1 MAIVRVENVSKT
13 YLLDSV
19 KVTGLAGV
27 SVDIEANR
35 FTVLSGPSGS
45 GKTTLLNMIGCIDR
59 PDAGRVIVAGQD
71 TAALCD
77 DALSDFRAREVGHVF
92 QSFNLLPVLSAYE
105 NVEYPL
111 LMARTPARE
120 RARRVAYLLDAVGLA
135 GKGAHRPSQ
144 LSGGQRQ
151 RVAIARARGGAV
163 ARARRRADREPR
175 QRHGPRDHRADARDA
190 ARERRVVHRVVARSA
205 SAGGGR
211 RRRANSRRAHR
222 RAPPHRAGGA
232 RLMHTFMLALRNLQR
247 NRRRSITTLLAMVV
261 GVCAVLLFGG
271 FSKDITFGL
280 QTDFVRR
287 SGHLQIQRHGYY
299 QYGSGNPVAY
309 GIGGYARLIA
319 QLRDDPVLAPMIAVI
334 TPTLQFGG
342 IAGNFEAGVS
352 RTVLAQG
359 AIADEQDR
367 MQQWND
373 YGFPLTPKPYPLVGT
388 APDAAIVGNGV
399 ARVLHLCAPLRV
411 PDCGDGDVAR
421 QAAPQAASGASGAD
435 APADVLALAAAE
447 AHAQE
452 SGRGERAGAAHI
464 EVLAANAYGAPNVGG
479 FTVAKAEQQGVKELD
494 DVYLAMHLPRAQR
507 LVYGGDAPR
516 VTAIEIQL
524 RHTAQLPAARA
535 RLDRL
540 FGGRFEGQPLDVL
553 DFAALN
559 PFYDQTNRMFSM
571 IFGFVFVLIGAIV
584 LFVVSNTM
592 STAILERTVEIG
604 TLRSMGVR
612 RGGIQ
617 ALFVCEGAL
626 LGVVGASIGVLVAL
640 ALAFVVNHSGLAWT
654 PPARI
659 DSVALTV
666 RVWGEWRLIALTFV
680 GLAFVAGF
688 SAWLPA
694 RHAARLS
701 IVDALRYA

>member
-1 MAIVRVENVSKT
+1 
-13 YLLDSV
+13 
-19 KVTGLAGV
+19 
-27 SVDIEANR
+27 
-35 FTVLSGPSGS
+35 
-45 GKTTLLNMIGCIDR
+45 
-59 PDAGRVIVAGQD
+59 
-71 TAALCD
+71 
-77 DALSDFRAREVGHVF
+77 
-92 QSFNLLPVLSAYE
+92 
-105 NVEYPL
+105 
-111 LMARTPARE
+111 
-120 RARRVAYLLDAVGLA
+120 
-135 GKGAHRPSQ
+135 
-144 LSGGQRQ
+144 
-151 RVAIARARGGAV
+151 
-163 ARARRRADREPR
+163 
-175 QRHGPRDHRADARDA
+175 
-190 ARERRVVHRVVARSA
+190 
-205 SAGGGR
+205 
-211 RRRANSRRAHR
+211 
-222 RAPPHRAGGA
+222 
-232 RLMHTFMLALRNLQR
+232 MHTFMLALRNLQR

-435 APADVLALAAAE
+435 APADVLALAVAE

-507 LVYGGDAPR
+507 
-516 VTAIEIQL
+516 
-524 RHTAQLPAARA
+524 
-535 RLDRL
+535 
-540 FGGRFEGQPLDVL
+540 
-553 DFAALN
+553 
-559 PFYDQTNRMFSM
+559 S
-571 IFGFVFVLIGAIV
+571 
-584 LFVVSNTM
+584 
-592 STAILERTVEIG
+592 STAAT
-604 TLRSMGVR
+604 R
-612 RGGIQ
+612 R
-617 ALFVCEGAL
+617 A
-626 LGVVGASIGVLVAL
+626 
-640 ALAFVVNHSGLAWT
+640 
-654 PPARI
+654 
-659 DSVALTV
+659 
-666 RVWGEWRLIALTFV
+666 
-680 GLAFVAGF
+680 
-688 SAWLPA
+688 
-694 RHAARLS
+694 
-701 IVDALRYA
+701 